1 MSIPQQVRD
10 PQKHRNM
17 LNYCTAINNRLTGKA
32 AVGKRPTEKPQ
43 IFNYVYSA
51 AGKRPAEIPHCVTC
65 LYSNKLVTD
74 LLENR
79 IVY

>member
-10 PQKHRNM
+10 PQKHRSM

-43 IFNYVYSA
+43 IFNYAYSA
-51 AGKRPAEIPHCVTC
+51 AGKRPAKTPQYVKL
-65 LYSNKLVTD
+65 LYCNK
-74 LLENR
+74 
-79 IVY
+79 

>member
-43 IFNYVYSA
+43 IFICLSIPQQVRDPQKHRNVLKYCTAISKRFT
-51 AGKRPAEIPHCVTC
+51 GKMHC
-65 LYSNKLVTD
+65 
-74 LLENR
+74 
-79 IVY
+79 